1 MEFTIALPERFKF
14 GDWEVCLKSLIL
26 PNKIWNLYKETMSK
40 WKLKT
45 SLNIAEEV
53 QDVWFQIGEGSY
65 EIDDIIEF
73 IQHILD
79 VYYVPIEITYN
90 SERKRVNLKLKKKN
104 LKMRDYFTLYFNG
117 YLSKILGFSVTNL
130 ATKVDISKKKKHHRA
145 DYQPHIH
152 AFTPKNIIVTCDI
165 VDETIFNDQ
174 RLNLLRLVNK
184 MDRSEDTLHYDFL
197 QDEYIKLG
205 THEFD
210 KIKIRISDVTGNL
223 LKVKYPEIETRIQLE
238 FKEST

>member
-1 MEFTIALPERFKF
+1 MEI
-14 GDWEVCLKSLIL
+14 
-26 PNKIWNLYKETMSK
+26 N
-40 WKLKT
+40 
-45 SLNIAEEV
+45 AEEV
-53 QDVWFQIGEGSY
+53 KDVWFEIGEGSY

-104 LKMRDYFTLYFNG
+104 LKMGDYFTLYFNG

-130 ATKVDISKKKKHHRA
+130 ATRVDISKKKKHHRA
-145 DYQPHIH
+145 DYQMHIH

-184 MDRSEDTLHYDFL
+184 MDIPEDTLYYDFIHDKFIKLEAPDTLHYHFIH
-197 QDEYIKLG
+197 DEYIKLG

-223 LKVKYPEIETRIQLE
+223 LKVKYPDIETRLQLE
-238 FKEST
+238 FKELTQGS